1 LTVIGMASLYVGRIL
16 REVQRRPLYVIR
28 DSVNL

>member
-1 LTVIGMASLYVGRIL
+1 MASLYVGRIL